1 MENMRRVIKF
11 PKLFFQDSSMKNIRD
26 KEKLDRFGPNSKSK
40 WRIDV
45 LMSSNPAT
53 KPLLQDAT
61 WSLMNKRKKIL
72 KEKLF
77 ILNCSA

>member
-1 MENMRRVIKF
+1 MENMRRAIKF

-26 KEKLDRFGPNSKSK
+26 KEKLDRFGPNLKSK

-53 KPLLQDAT
+53 EPLLQDAT